1 MIMNLINIKD
11 TWKFVKKHLNDM
23 KDGEDIAF
31 DQLLVNLKVT
41 EQKYLLAI

>member
-1 MIMNLINIKD
+1 
-11 TWKFVKKHLNDM
+11 M

-41 EQKYLLAI
+41 EQKYLLCHSIQSSGTNNYILRKKTK